1 MATMPTIDFGD
12 RAIAIPGDF
21 RTPNLDTGAARYAA
35 EGGRARQRAV
45 GAVADALWRVAEIKD
60 RADARDATYAMHQAQ
75 TWFEGKW
82 HGTDEVGADGRAT
95 HVPGVADRTWREME
109 ADGTDPARE
118 CARLKREFRETDVYK
133 KLSGGARA
141 HFDRQFRLY
150 EGRLDNAAA
159 KQGMALAARKID
171 DLAKEDA
178 VFTAKNVSKDM
189 GADDATFENSAA
201 WGATQTTRLALGSM
215 LENGEEIAAD
225 GSLRLKDMVFRGG
238 RRLDQL
244 DEREQRRV
252 LTIYDESLKN
262 FRLNRVKALADAAA
276 GGRGLGGFSPEQCI
290 DKAREMT
297 FVMNGAGL
305 GFDPKTGEKVRA
317 KDGTPLPAQIGD
329 EKRNDCLGYIDGAA
343 KKLEGVR
350 DLARKKDYG
359 ERLNFVGELALSLN
373 VRDEAQIMKVGNDLD
388 YDAFCADLKA
398 NHPGLAPEQSLRL
411 REDYQRLCNFFG
423 KYKDDKK
430 KFEEEQT
437 RKANERK
444 AKEDAATEARHSQY
458 GWVRPDG
465 VFVPASAFP
474 KQSERAAQDE
484 FAETNA
490 IWQNPQTAMARLE
503 AARMTGR
510 LDEADYRRAYA
521 YGTMRM
527 SDDAA
532 RWWDANVGK
541 IKELQVAQYGV
552 EKPDGAARKHRKEH
566 ANDVKAAGG
575 LYATKRGVA
584 KSFGYSADFVADALA
599 ADEDGGEELVPPET
613 LEKVYD
619 TVRRLAANGVDPAD
633 ACRAIL
639 QPAIKAGVD
648 RDLRER
654 LTDPDYFNKVVEDYR
669 RFGTRFTETAN
680 ANAAAGRGT
689 NWYADVN
696 QTTGKTLVK
705 RGDLTLKPAGKTA
718 DEKKTDAK

>member
-133 KLSGGARA
+133 RLSGGARA
-141 HFDRQFRLY
+141 HFDRQFALY

-276 GGRGLGGFSPEQCI
+276 GGRGLGGFTPEQCI

-317 KDGTPLPAQIGD
+317 QDGTPLPAQIGD
-329 EKRNDCLGYIDGAA
+329 EKRNECLGYIEGAA
-343 KKLEGVR
+343 KKLEGIN

-373 VRDEAQIMKVGNDLD
+373 VRDEAQIMKVGSDLD

-398 NHPGLAPEQSLRL
+398 NHPGLTPEQSLRL

-444 AKEDAATEARHSQY
+444 AKEDAATEAKHSQY

-474 KQSERAAQDE
+474 KQSERSAQDE
-484 FAETNA
+484 FAETGE
-490 IWQNPQTAMARLE
+490 IWQNPKTAMARLE

-521 YGTMRM
+521 YGTMLM
-527 SDDAA
+527 DEDAQ
-532 RWWDANVGK
+532 RWWFANYGK
-541 IKELQVAQYGV
+541 FNIEGLTKTAYG
-552 EKPDGAARKHRKEH
+552 ET
-566 ANDVKAAGG
+566 DVKKDIRKSRERGSYSAASGVF
-575 LYATKRGVA
+575 ASRRGVA
-584 KSFGYSADFVADALA
+584 KGYKCAADFVADSLES
-599 ADEDGGEELVPPET
+599 DKDGGEELVPLET
-613 LEKVYD
+613 LEKVYE
-619 TVRRLAANGVDPAD
+619 TVRRLASNGVDPAD

-669 RFGTRFTETAN
+669 NFGTHFSEEAN
-680 ANAAAGRGT
+680 ANAAAGYGT
-689 NWYADVN
+689 NWHADAN
-696 QTTGKTLVK
+696 QATVKQLVK
-705 RGDLTLKPAGKTA
+705 RGDLTLKPAEKTA
-718 DEKKTDAK
+718 DAKKN

>member
-12 RAIAIPGDF
+12 RAIAIPGNL

-141 HFDRQFRLY
+141 HFDRQFKLY

-178 VFTAKNVSKDM
+178 LFTARNVSKDM

-238 RRLDQL
+238 KRLDQL
-244 DEREQRRV
+244 DERDRRRV
-252 LTIYDESLKN
+252 LSIYDESLKN

-276 GGRGLGGFSPEQCI
+276 GGQRLGGYSPEQCI

-305 GFDPKTGEKVRA
+305 GFDPKTGEKVMA
-317 KDGTPLPAQIGD
+317 QDGTPLPAQIGD
-329 EKRNDCLGYIDGAA
+329 EKRNECLGYIEGAR
-343 KKLEGVR
+343 KKLESIS

-359 ERLNFVGELALSLN
+359 ECLNRVGELALSLN
-373 VRDEAQIMKVGNDLD
+373 VRDEAQIMKVGSDLD
-388 YDAFCADLKA
+388 YDAFCADLRA
-398 NHPGLAPEQSLRL
+398 NHPGLTPEQSLRL
-411 REDYQRLCNFFG
+411 REDYQKLCNFFG

-437 RKANERK
+437 RK
-444 AKEDAATEARHSQY
+444 EDAATEAKRSQY

-484 FAETNA
+484 FAETNE
-490 IWQNPQTAMARLE
+490 IWQNPKTAMARLE

-521 YGTMRM
+521 YGTMLM
-527 SDDAA
+527 DKDAQ
-532 RWWDANVGK
+532 RWWFANYGK
-541 IKELQVAQYGV
+541 FNIEGLTKTAYG
-552 EKPDGAARKHRKEH
+552 ET
-566 ANDVKAAGG
+566 DVKKDIRKSRERGSYSAASGVF
-575 LYATKRGVA
+575 ASRRGVA
-584 KSFGYSADFVADALA
+584 KGYKCAADFVADSLES
-599 ADEDGGEELVPPET
+599 DKDGGEELVPLET
-613 LEKVYD
+613 LEKVCE
-619 TVRRLAANGVDPAD
+619 TVRRLASNGVDPAD

-654 LTDPDYFNKVVEDYR
+654 LTDPDYFRKVVEDYR
-669 RFGTRFTETAN
+669 SFGTHFSEEAN
-680 ANAAAGRGT
+680 ANAAAGYGA
-689 NWYADVN
+689 NWYADEN
-696 QTTGKTLVK
+696 QAAVKQLVK
-705 RGDLTLKPAGKTA
+705 RGDLAVKPAEKTA
-718 DEKKTDAK
+718 DANKN